1 MPNRKARIVVDLR
14 TGQDVANIPD
24 LIAVLA
30 AAGWKTSIAL
40 KEYGGETFQLAQK
53 AATQGYD
60 LVIGYGGDGTLN
72 DVVNGVMAA
81 GGKSLVGDIPGGT
94 FNEWAGTISVP
105 HNPVKAALSIVDSD
119 ARKVD
124 LGHVAVDGLT
134 FPNSAGDNQQLET
147 GKKKQKKPKTSSKTR
162 QYFLLHVGMGIDA
175 AIMAHISKPLKYHF
189 GRLAFDLAAIKELP
203 EQHPFPVE
211 VRVLDDTGNV
221 DIRWQGEVWQVI
233 VSKSPDYAGSVD
245 VAPGAHLDDG
255 LLNVCVITASNPIKT
270 IEQALALLARRKLDD
285 TTTHYFR
292 GAHLS
297 ISVPASIGM
306 QIDGSV
312 VKLEDFLRKAEND
325 ALKLANA
332 AGQVMVSYR
341 FDAEPAALQMTIP
354 RIYNG
359 PLFEKSSH
367 AGNQEV
373 TSSQQGDKQSPAVQY
388 NGKRPGKIL
397 QENQKRIEAL
407 QEQGYKMTVIGV
419 APNPGKTGTYLI
431 AASYK
436 KQSTD
441 ETEIFGIRVDDRTLI
456 LDRAGQQVSPA
467 AVLELQEGEEIMVEG
482 KKNKRYVMRANCL
495 RFSR

>member
-1 MPNRKARIVVDLR
+1 MPNRKACIVVDLR
-14 TGQDVANIPD
+14 TGQNVANIPD

-30 AAGWKTSIAL
+30 AAGWKTGIAL

-53 AATQGYD
+53 AAMQGYD

-105 HNPVKAALSIVDSD
+105 DNPVKAALTLVNSD

-124 LGHVAVDGLT
+124 LGHVALEGLT
-134 FPNSAGDNQQLET
+134 FPNHAGDNQQLKT
-147 GKKKQKKPKTSSKTR
+147 GKKIQKKPKTSPETR

-189 GRLAFDLAAIKELP
+189 GRLAFDLSAIKELP
-203 EQHPFPVE
+203 ELHPFPIE
-211 VRVLDDTGNV
+211 VQALSDTGQV
-221 DIRWQGEVWQVI
+221 DIRWQGEAWQVI
-233 VSKSPDYAGSVD
+233 VSKTPDYAGSVD

-255 LLNVCVITASNPIKT
+255 LLNVCVITASNPIRT
-270 IEQALALLARRKLDD
+270 IEQALSLLAAHKLDK
-285 TTTHYFR
+285 TTTQYFR
-292 GAHLS
+292 GTHLT
-297 ISVPASIGM
+297 ISVPASTGM

-312 VKLEDFLRKAEND
+312 VKLEDFLGKAEND
-325 ALKLANA
+325 TLKQVND
-332 AGQVMVSYR
+332 AGQVMVNYR
-341 FDAEPAALQMTIP
+341 FDAEPAALQMVIP
-354 RIYNG
+354 RTYNG

-367 AGNQEV
+367 PGNSQV
-373 TSSQQGDKQSPAVQY
+373 TSFQQRNSSAPTAWH
-388 NGKRPGKIL
+388 NGKRPGKVL

-407 QEQGYKMTVIGV
+407 QEQGYKVTVIGV
-419 APNPGKTGTYLI
+419 APNPGKTNTYLI
-431 AASYK
+431 AGSHK

-456 LDRAGQQVSPA
+456 LDRAGQQVSPVT
-467 AVLELQEGEEIMVEG
+467 VLELQEGDEIMVDG
-482 KKNKRYVMRANCL
+482 KKNKRYVMQANCL